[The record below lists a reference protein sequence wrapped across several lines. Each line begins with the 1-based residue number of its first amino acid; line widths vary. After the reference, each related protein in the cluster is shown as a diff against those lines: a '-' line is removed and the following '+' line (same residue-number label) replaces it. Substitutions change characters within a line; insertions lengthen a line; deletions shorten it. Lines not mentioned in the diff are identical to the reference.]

1 MRTSQ
6 YLTVRSI
13 KLKNLFDLSYS
24 PDLWLACFAPGL
36 VRDMSYLKQN
46 KNCLFLKIEKKK
58 KKKKK
63 CFVDITT
70 DLLVANYFVGNLK

>member
-36 VRDMSYLKQN
+36 VRDMSYLKQ
-46 KNCLFLKIEKKK
+46 KKIAYFSKSKK

-70 DLLVANYFVGNLK
+70 DLLVANYFMGNLK

>member
-1 MRTSQ
+1 MRTSK

-13 KLKNLFDLSYS
+13 TLKNLFDLSDS

-36 VRDMSYLKQN
+36 VRDMSYLKQ
-46 KNCLFLKIEKKK
+46 KKIAYFSKPKM
-58 KKKKK
+58 KK

-70 DLLVANYFVGNLK
+70 DLLVANYFVGNPM

>member
-36 VRDMSYLKQN
+36 VRDMSYLKQ
-46 KNCLFLKIEKKK
+46 KKIAYFSKSKKK
-58 KKKKK
+58 KEKK

-70 DLLVANYFVGNLK
+70 DLLVANYFMGNLK

>member
-6 YLTVRSI
+6 YLIVRSI

-36 VRDMSYLKQN
+36 VRDMSYLKQ
-46 KNCLFLKIEKKK
+46 KKDAYFSKSKK

-63 CFVDITT
+63 CFVDVTT

>member
-1 MRTSQ
+1 MRTSK

-36 VRDMSYLKQN
+36 VRDMSYLKQ
-46 KNCLFLKIEKKK
+46 KKIAYFSKPKM
-58 KKKKK
+58 KK

-70 DLLVANYFVGNLK
+70 DLLVANYFVGNPM